1 MHSNAFIWISESP
14 CKVRNPLAT
23 LLIFL
28 TNFCIQ
34 GELPWSN
41 GETNFIKWLENKGKA
56 KVDPKS
62 TTYNGLR
69 QSFEIEKR
77 TDAGRLIF
85 PKNQFLQEILSIC
98 ENLKFDERPPYSKI
112 EGFFMPKSGGFHY
125 VFSDIF
131 DDLAMENAEN
141 WNPNLQWHEYYDK
154 FVDIIQKKDLD
165 GNILKQYSWRN
176 IAKEIIE
183 TGEFRGGKA
192 GL

>member
-1 MHSNAFIWISESP
+1 
-14 CKVRNPLAT
+14 
-23 LLIFL
+23 
-28 TNFCIQ
+28 
-34 GELPWSN
+34 
-41 GETNFIKWLENKGKA
+41 
-56 KVDPKS
+56 
-62 TTYNGLR
+62 
-69 QSFEIEKR
+69 
-77 TDAGRLIF
+77 
-85 PKNQFLQEILSIC
+85 
-98 ENLKFDERPPYSKI
+98 
-112 EGFFMPKSGGFHY
+112 MPKSVGFHY

>member
-1 MHSNAFIWISESP
+1 MHSNAFIWISESR

-112 EGFFMPKSGGFHY
+112 EGIFMPKSGGFHD
-125 VFSDIF
+125 FFFQIF
-131 DDLAMENAEN
+131 LTIQPWKTQKIGIQIYNGMNTTTNSLILFRKKIQME
-141 WNPNLQWHEYYDK
+141 
-154 FVDIIQKKDLD
+154 I
-165 GNILKQYSWRN
+165 S
-176 IAKEIIE
+176 
-183 TGEFRGGKA
+183 
-192 GL
+192 